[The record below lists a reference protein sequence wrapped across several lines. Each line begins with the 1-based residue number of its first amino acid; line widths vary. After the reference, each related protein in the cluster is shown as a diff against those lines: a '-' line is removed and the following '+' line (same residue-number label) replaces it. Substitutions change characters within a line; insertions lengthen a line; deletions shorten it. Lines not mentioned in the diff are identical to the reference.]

1 MSINKNNS
9 LVILDWDNTLFP
21 TTWVTK
27 NYINL
32 NDIEVRN
39 RYLDFFSELDT
50 LIYNLLKK
58 ISEYSK
64 VILVT
69 NALPIW
75 IKISSNVLPKTQY
88 ILKNIKVVSARKNY
102 QKVNSDINEWK
113 KLAFKD
119 EVDFELDIKKF
130 QNIVS
135 IGDASY
141 EYNALINL
149 YNPTRLLKSMKFL
162 EEPTH
167 ETLKDQIEVLND
179 NIVNIIKH
187 KKHLDLIFK
196 ELK

>member
-1 MSINKNNS
+1 MAINKNNS

-39 RYLDFFSELDT
+39 RYLDFFSELDN
-50 LIYNLLKK
+50 LIFNLLKK
-58 ISEYSK
+58 ILEYSK
-64 VILVT
+64 VVIVT
-69 NALPIW
+69 NALPVW

-102 QKVNSDINEWK
+102 QKLNSDINEWK

-119 EVDFELDIKKF
+119 EVEHELDIKNV
-130 QNIVS
+130 QNIIS

-149 YNPTRLLKSMKFL
+149 YNSNRLLKSMKFL

-196 ELK
+196 EIN